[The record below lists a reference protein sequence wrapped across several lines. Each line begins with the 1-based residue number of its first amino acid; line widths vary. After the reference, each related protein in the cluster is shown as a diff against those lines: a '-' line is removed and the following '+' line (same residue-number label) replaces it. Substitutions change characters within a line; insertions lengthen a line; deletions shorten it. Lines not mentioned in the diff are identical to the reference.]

1 MVATAGASRTILG
14 LRPRVVLAGLVALDV
29 HAQHVGDAVRV
40 DALEIGV
47 DEHVGA
53 AGGVGLGQPHPVE
66 NRLGDGAHVVG
77 PKAHRLR
84 L

>member
-1 MVATAGASRTILG
+1 MC
-14 LRPRVVLAGLVALDV
+14 
-29 HAQHVGDAVRV
+29 V

-53 AGGVGLGQPHPVE
+53 AGSVGLGQAHPVE
-66 NRLGDGAHVVG
+66 NGLGRGAHVVG
-77 PKAHRLR
+77 SQAHRLR

>member
-1 MVATAGASRTILG
+1 M
-14 LRPRVVLAGLVALDV
+14 
-29 HAQHVGDAVRV
+29 RV

-47 DEHVGA
+47 DEHVSA

-77 PKAHRLR
+77 SQAHRLR